1 MRIRESLV
9 AAGLIALVASS
20 APAQARNGMIHVG
33 VKVPGTSA
41 PVAGVQIS
49 LEPPRPADSPS
60 GLLDLP
66 DNEAEL
72 LAYLEHLAAAR
83 GITIDYSAG
92 GGLATAIQVA
102 GSMRCP
108 GPVSSTRSAVLQ
120 AVTDADGNATIQ
132 NLLPGRYVVRAGR
145 EGFLGLLEPGTF
157 TALAPSTAS
166 SSVVV
171 ESDKPASV
179 SLFLNPA
186 STVSGRVVD
195 ANNTPVVNACV
206 VLGLVRTDTSGKIF
220 VPGPRAFTDNKGEYQ
235 VLSVSPGEYA
245 VRVLTQT
252 PPAFTYL
259 LAEDLDKATLLSVQ
273 PGTNTVGID
282 FKLPNR

>member
-9 AAGLIALVASS
+9 AAGLIALLASS

-72 LAYLEHLAAAR
+72 LAYLEHLAGAR
-83 GITIDYSAG
+83 GNTVGANSP
-92 GGLATAIQVA
+92 
-102 GSMRCP
+102 SMRCP
-108 GPVSSTRSAVLQ
+108 APASSTRSAMLQ

-145 EGFLGLLEPGTF
+145 EGFLGLLEPDSF
-157 TALAPSTAS
+157 TALATSTAS

-245 VRVLTQT
+245 VRVLSQT
-252 PPAFTYL
+252 PPAATYL

>member
-20 APAQARNGMIHVG
+20 APAQARNGMIRVG
-33 VKVPGTSA
+33 VKVPGTLA

-49 LEPPRPADSPS
+49 LEPPSQGSA
-60 GLLDLP
+60 LLDLP
-66 DNEAEL
+66 DNEADL
-72 LAYLEHLAAAR
+72 LAYLEHLAGAR
-83 GITIDYSAG
+83 GITSNIAG
-92 GGLATAIQVA
+92 GGLATTIEVP

-108 GPVSSTRSAVLQ
+108 GSVSSTKSAVLQ
-120 AVTDADGNATIQ
+120 VVTDADGNATIQ

-145 EGFLGLLEPGTF
+145 EGFLGLLEPDSF

-171 ESDKPASV
+171 ESDKSASV

-252 PPAFTYL
+252 PPTFTYL
-259 LAEDLDKATLLSVQ
+259 LVEDLDKATLLSVQ
-273 PGTNTVGID
+273 PGTNAVSID

>member
-1 MRIRESLV
+1 MRIGESFV
-9 AAGLIALVASS
+9 AAVLIALLASS
-20 APAQARNGMIHVG
+20 APAQARNGMIRVS
-33 VKVPGTSA
+33 VNVPGTLA

-49 LEPPRPADSPS
+49 LEPPRPTDSPS

-72 LAYLEHLAAAR
+72 LAYLERLAAAR
-83 GITIDYSAG
+83 GNTSGANSA
-92 GGLATAIQVA
+92 
-102 GSMRCP
+102 SMRCP
-108 GPVSSTRSAVLQ
+108 GPAASTRTAVLQ

-132 NLLPGRYVVRAGR
+132 NLLPGRYIVRAGR
-145 EGFLGLLEPGTF
+145 EGFLGLLEPDSF

-171 ESDKPASV
+171 ESDKSASV
-179 SLFLNPA
+179 SLLLNPA

-252 PPAFTYL
+252 PPAVTYL
-259 LAEDLDKATLLSVQ
+259 LVEDLDKGTLLSVQ
-273 PGTNTVGID
+273 PGTNAVGID